1 MLNFIDVSAFSH
13 QCEDFMDCLRK
24 RKILINKDTVDFL
37 FEITDTLEELVRERT
52 QKGADGTTSAA
63 VGERVEAIKIK
74 MEHLESNEMLSRQGI
89 IVINENGVIEAFN
102 PDAEHIFQYPSV
114 EVIGQHVNML
124 ISESYREHHDV
135 YISNYLKAGKDEAT
149 GTGLH
154 VQGLRKDGSS
164 FPLELALSEVYLG
177 EKRLFIEIIKDMS
190 TYEIKS
196 RVMHTFEKIQTVK
209 IHVGLIDNLFNL
221 VGELII
227 MRNRLNNIF
236 SDMFTKELK
245 KVMISMNHIISEL
258 QEKVSSARMVPVEEI
273 FQKFPRMI
281 RDLSLDL
288 HKEIELVTEGNETEL
303 DKNVLDEIG
312 EPLMHLL
319 RNAAGHGIEHPE
331 IREKNN
337 KKRAGVIRLA
347 ATRTENQI
355 LIEVEDDGAGI
366 DIEAMKETAIEKG
379 HITSGEAK
387 TMKERDVLSMLF
399 KPGFSSAAK
408 VSGLSGRGVGL
419 DIVKT
424 VTEKLGGT
432 VEIASR
438 KGAGTRFSLN
448 LPIAPAI
455 MQTLM
460 VGIGKHVFVIPADMV
475 LETMEIK
482 TENIKQVSDTEVF
495 LLRNEAIPFI
505 KLKDLL
511 HIKTDEED
519 KSSVAV
525 IIYRGDQFIA
535 LGVEAVIDQIENI
548 IKPLDTATHKLKG
561 FSGGIILPTGSVA
574 LMLDI
579 PSLFSFGTLKEKGYM
594 M

>member
-1 MLNFIDVSAFSH
+1 
-13 QCEDFMDCLRK
+13 
-24 RKILINKDTVDFL
+24 
-37 FEITDTLEELVRERT
+37 
-52 QKGADGTTSAA
+52 
-63 VGERVEAIKIK
+63 
-74 MEHLESNEMLSRQGI
+74 
-89 IVINENGVIEAFN
+89 
-102 PDAEHIFQYPSV
+102 
-114 EVIGQHVNML
+114 
-124 ISESYREHHDV
+124 
-135 YISNYLKAGKDEAT
+135 
-149 GTGLH
+149 
-154 VQGLRKDGSS
+154 
-164 FPLELALSEVYLG
+164 
-177 EKRLFIEIIKDMS
+177 
-190 TYEIKS
+190 
-196 RVMHTFEKIQTVK
+196 
-209 IHVGLIDNLFNL
+209 
-221 VGELII
+221 
-227 MRNRLNNIF
+227 
-236 SDMFTKELK
+236 
-245 KVMISMNHIISEL
+245 MNHIISEL

>member
-1 MLNFIDVSAFSH
+1 
-13 QCEDFMDCLRK
+13 
-24 RKILINKDTVDFL
+24 
-37 FEITDTLEELVRERT
+37 
-52 QKGADGTTSAA
+52 
-63 VGERVEAIKIK
+63 
-74 MEHLESNEMLSRQGI
+74 
-89 IVINENGVIEAFN
+89 
-102 PDAEHIFQYPSV
+102 
-114 EVIGQHVNML
+114 
-124 ISESYREHHDV
+124 
-135 YISNYLKAGKDEAT
+135 
-149 GTGLH
+149 
-154 VQGLRKDGSS
+154 
-164 FPLELALSEVYLG
+164 
-177 EKRLFIEIIKDMS
+177 
-190 TYEIKS
+190 
-196 RVMHTFEKIQTVK
+196 
-209 IHVGLIDNLFNL
+209 
-221 VGELII
+221 
-227 MRNRLNNIF
+227 
-236 SDMFTKELK
+236 
-245 KVMISMNHIISEL
+245 
-258 QEKVSSARMVPVEEI
+258 
-273 FQKFPRMI
+273 
-281 RDLSLDL
+281 
-288 HKEIELVTEGNETEL
+288 
-303 DKNVLDEIG
+303 
-312 EPLMHLL
+312 
-319 RNAAGHGIEHPE
+319 
-331 IREKNN
+331 
-337 KKRAGVIRLA
+337 
-347 ATRTENQI
+347 
-355 LIEVEDDGAGI
+355 
-366 DIEAMKETAIEKG
+366 
-379 HITSGEAK
+379 
-387 TMKERDVLSMLF
+387 MKERDVLSMLF